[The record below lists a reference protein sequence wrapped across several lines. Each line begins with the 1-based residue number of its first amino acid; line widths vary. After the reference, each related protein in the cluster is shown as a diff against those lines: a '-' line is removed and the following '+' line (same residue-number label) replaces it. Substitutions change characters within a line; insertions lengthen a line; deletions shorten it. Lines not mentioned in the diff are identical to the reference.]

1 MVQRFD
7 QTEQLQIGST
17 STGASGGLMALSQRF
32 DQLRQQAMQIAET
45 EVVQTATREGMEA
58 FKPGEKPEFK
68 DEEVFFGRTGAKA
81 FNQGLRT
88 QYLASLSNDI
98 RKDLAAIQ
106 TENPNDVQAFT
117 EQAGAVRAALQQEVD
132 PSVLPQVLSQF
143 DQYATNSQIT
153 VAKNQFE
160 TKRQESISQ
169 TNEAINNIGA
179 DAARLARSG
188 DMVAAQQSLQE
199 VRTHLDNA
207 VEAGFMTQAESNES
221 FKSLQREAIE
231 QENKGKFDTLAE
243 TEGFEA
249 AFEKLDEISSK
260 VPKGW
265 TPDQWDTV
273 VSSVR
278 TNLNRKQSRAKAAK
292 TEVLQ
297 KTEEDL
303 KNYSS
308 AVSLGFEVDPAET
321 ARIQKAVQGTELQA
335 QFDRVNKVSAFSVM
349 SYSDRDQILN
359 NAQTGQLSDVQDYA
373 ALVKA
378 QQGVNKLAREDAY
391 SLGVNQ
397 GIVDKVPFDMDDPAS
412 FAARVEQSKI
422 LSDHYG
428 VSASPLTNAE
438 AEAISNSIDE
448 MTPAEKTQLA
458 TTFSQ
463 SPSIW
468 GQIAEKNQSEFAMIG
483 ATGDQQLMTV
493 AFKGKDLIKNGLI
506 KPATLRDYYNIT
518 DEYLGQV
525 YGPQDKKAVIDASTS
540 VYAAMGGLP
549 GDEFDEDLYEEALAQ
564 VTGGV
569 SEVNGFRVQLPRGT
583 DPDDFEDFID
593 DFTSE
598 AVAFLGGVSGF
609 TNEEAAE
616 AIQDGKITSIGEGK
630 YIVMGDNNSA
640 LFGVDGNP
648 FVIEYTDELYSLV
661 TATNSAQ
668 RKQAA
673 MKVRGQR

>member
-117 EQAGAVRAALQQEVD
+117 EQASAVRAALQQEVD

-207 VEAGFMTQAESNES
+207 VEAGFMTQAESNDS

-265 TPDQWDTV
+265 TPDQWDKYIVDQQST
-273 VSSVR
+273 
-278 TNLNRKQSRAKAAK
+278 LNRKLNRQVKEAKATKAEIEKQKNFADIESRVAGNERIVVDAKAADQYYQ
-292 TEVLQ
+292 ERVLPQ
-297 KTEEDL
+297 IENMPPEQRQAVTAEYIDALKVVPSSVKNQTSSFIRSGNPELMAEASQMVDRLDETPGVADDIVSPNERAFAKITTDLMQNMEPQEAVRLAMQATDPKDKARIDAVNASLKEEIKDPVGWSQDKASSVYTNFFGIGPEPNPMTL
-303 KNYSS
+303 PQMGKEYNDAYRAYRQAGMDDTQAQDAAKGVIQRNWSEFNGTVMKYSPWQYYTP
-308 AVSLGFEVDPAET
+308 ADGDNEYIMDQLVSDVNTDNFSDIPRENIILVSDDET
-321 ARIQKAVQGTELQA
+321 ARKA
-335 QFDRVNKVSAFSVM
+335 
-349 SYSDRDQILN
+349 
-359 NAQTGQLSDVQDYA
+359 
-373 ALVKA
+373 
-378 QQGVNKLAREDAY
+378 
-391 SLGVNQ
+391 SLGKPDYRVKVIQPSGELFTYPDGFRWAPDMQ
-397 GIVDKVPFDMDDPAS
+397 GELERRKA
-412 FAARVEQSKI
+412 E
-422 LSDHYG
+422 
-428 VSASPLTNAE
+428 NA
-438 AEAISNSIDE
+438 
-448 MTPAEKTQLA
+448 TQALDRRKKHME
-458 TTFSQ
+458 TQ
-463 SPSIW
+463 
-468 GQIAEKNQSEFAMIG
+468 
-483 ATGDQQLMTV
+483 
-493 AFKGKDLIKNGLI
+493 IKNEQMLRSGL
-506 KPATLRDYYNIT
+506 
-518 DEYLGQV
+518 E
-525 YGPQDKKAVIDASTS
+525 
-540 VYAAMGGLP
+540 
-549 GDEFDEDLYEEALAQ
+549 
-564 VTGGV
+564 
-569 SEVNGFRVQLPRGT
+569 
-583 DPDDFEDFID
+583 
-593 DFTSE
+593 
-598 AVAFLGGVSGF
+598 
-609 TNEEAAE
+609 
-616 AIQDGKITSIGEGK
+616 
-630 YIVMGDNNSA
+630 
-640 LFGVDGNP
+640 
-648 FVIEYTDELYSLV
+648 SL
-661 TATNSAQ
+661 
-668 RKQAA
+668 
-673 MKVRGQR
+673 